1 MSATPPAVDTPDGV
15 TTVEADPGDAGPAA
29 GGGPGGAPESFWQA
43 LRWFALSRLALS
55 LLLWFA
61 GASEAG
67 SRWFDIQNIPV
78 FRQVAMFY
86 VAVAVVFLFLIRPL
100 RPRMPLQLFLQV
112 ATDLIVLTVLMSL
125 TGGVRGGLGSLM
137 IASVAAGA
145 VLASRRLAAT
155 FAAGATLLLLGE
167 TLLRVTAVD
176 PDPSLVAQAG
186 VIGAACFLTAMSV
199 NWLASRLQAQEEL
212 VRRRGADVRN
222 QLAVTQRVIAE
233 LEQGVLVVRADGR
246 LRTMNR
252 AAQVLLGVEAH
263 ANADDRAPRLRELL
277 HDRWGTLIDRYARWR
292 REDGGA
298 PAEFTLSGLDG
309 EGGDDGPR
317 MRVRLVSALGESPSD
332 AIILIES
339 LREVEQRA
347 QQLKLASMGR
357 LSASIAHEI
366 RNPLGAIRHAN
377 GLLAEQIDSVPL
389 SRLAKIIEDNTVRI
403 NRVIEDVLS
412 ISRGEKAVDEAV
424 DMEHFLSEFLPEFTV
439 QSGADRRRIRLVL
452 ETEAPIR
459 FDSGQLRQ
467 VLVNLVG
474 NALRYASQEP
484 GAVLVRWRKL
494 DDERLELSVADD
506 GPGLGSDAMQHA
518 FEPFFTTES
527 RGTGLGLYLTR
538 ELCALNGAGIRYQPL
553 RSGDRYSGAFVIE
566 PRRGAVVAS

>member
-1 MSATPPAVDTPDGV
+1 MSTAGG
-15 TTVEADPGDAGPAA
+15 ADIDIPAGPEPDDAVP
-29 GGGPGGAPESFWQA
+29 GYGHGGAGTPESYWQA
-43 LRWFALSRLALS
+43 LRWYSLSRVAVAA
-55 LLLWFA
+55 LLWFA
-61 GASEAG
+61 GASEIG
-67 SRWFDIQNIPV
+67 SRWLEMGDVDTFQM
-78 FRQVAMFY
+78 VALCY
-86 VAVAVVFLFLIRPL
+86 LIVALAFLALIGPL
-100 RPRMPLQLFLQV
+100 RPNLQFQLFMQV
-112 ATDLIVLTVLMSL
+112 ATDLLVLTAFVHL

-137 IASVAAGA
+137 IASVAAGS
-145 VLASRRLAAT
+145 VLSSRRLAAT

-167 TLLRVTAVD
+167 TALRAATLG
-176 PDPSLVAQAG
+176 PDPSLIAQAG
-186 VIGAACFLTAMSV
+186 LIGGASFLTAMSV

-212 VRRRGADVRN
+212 VRRRGVDVRN

-233 LEQGVLVVRADGR
+233 LEQGVLVVRPDGR

-252 AAQVLLGVEAH
+252 AAQLLLGVDPGTSSE
-263 ANADDRAPRLRELL
+263 DKAPRLREMLPAG
-277 HDRWGTLIDRYARWR
+277 WSELIDQYARWR
-292 REDGGA
+292 RESAGEPGEFSFEYRGEDGRDERG
-298 PAEFTLSGLDG
+298 
-309 EGGDDGPR
+309 R
-317 MRVRLVSALGESPSD
+317 IRVRMMSALADGHSD
-332 AIILIES
+332 AMLLIES
-339 LREVEQRA
+339 LRELEQRA

-377 GLLAEQIDSVPL
+377 SLLAEQIDSVPL
-389 SRLAKIIEDNTVRI
+389 ARLTKIVEDNTVRI

-412 ISRGEKAVDEAV
+412 ISRGEKAVDETV
-424 DMEHFLSEFLPEFTV
+424 DMQAFLTSFLPEFTV

-452 ETEAPIR
+452 ESDAPIR

-484 GAVLVRWRKL
+484 GAVMVRWRKL

-527 RGTGLGLYLTR
+527 RGTGLGLYLSR
-538 ELCALNGAGIRYQPL
+538 ELCTLNGAAIRYQPL
-553 RSGDRYSGAFVIE
+553 RSADRYGGAFVIE
-566 PRRGAVVAS
+566 PRRVVAGGG